1 MTDLEPWSGC
11 RVRTGIDIVAIE
23 EFRRSLE
30 RGGDTMRG
38 RLFSPA
44 EADGADI
51 ERLAGI
57 FAAKEAAFKAL
68 ELPLGDWLVLEV
80 GHEPNGRPRIMLRP
94 DYDASHIIDLDLSI
108 SHSGG
113 IAVASVVALIHSQQ
127 EGSQV

>member
-1 MTDLEPWSGC
+1 MTDDKLGDGYS
-11 RVRTGIDIVAIE
+11 VRTGIDIVDIE

-30 RGGDTMRG
+30 RGGDTMCR

-44 EADGADI
+44 EADGAGL

-80 GHEPNGRPRIMLRP
+80 AHEPSGRPRIMLRP
-94 DYDASHIIDLDLSI
+94 DYAATHIIDLDLSI

-113 IAVASVVALIHSQQ
+113 IAVA
-127 EGSQV
+127 

>member
-1 MTDLEPWSGC
+1 MTNLEPESSY

-30 RGGDTMRG
+30 SGGDIMRG

-44 EADGADI
+44 EVGGAGI

-68 ELPLGDWLVLEV
+68 ELPLGDWLVLEI
-80 GHEPNGRPRIMLRP
+80 GHEPNGRPRIALRP
-94 DYDASHIIDLDLSI
+94 DYDASRIIDLDLSI

-113 IAVASVVALIHSQQ
+113 IAVASVVALIRTQQ

>member
-1 MTDLEPWSGC
+1 M
-11 RVRTGIDIVAIE
+11 RTGIDIVVVD

-38 RLFSPA
+38 RLFSPS
-44 EADGADI
+44 EADGAGF

-68 ELPLGDWLVLEV
+68 DLPLGDWLVLEIA
-80 GHEPNGRPRIMLRP
+80 HEPTGRPRIMLRP
-94 DYDASHIIDLDLSI
+94 DYDASHIVDLDLSI

-113 IAVASVVALIHSQQ
+113 IAIASVVALIRKQQ